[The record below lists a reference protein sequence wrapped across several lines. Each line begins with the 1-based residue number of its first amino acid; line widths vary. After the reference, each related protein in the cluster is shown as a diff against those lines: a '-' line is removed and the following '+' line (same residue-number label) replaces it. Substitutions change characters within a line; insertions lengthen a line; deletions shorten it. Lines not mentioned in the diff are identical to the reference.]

1 VNTMRMVAM
10 PQLRVKKL
18 TENAKVPTFAHE
30 GDACFDLY
38 CSEGTWISSSRAT
51 AVHTGL
57 AFEIPEGW
65 EMQIRPRSGLSSK
78 FNITLP
84 NSPATIDSG
93 YRGEVKVL
101 MTLIS
106 AHCSEY
112 EVHEGD
118 RIAQACLKKVYE
130 TTFEEV
136 DELGDSERGE
146 GGLGSSGK

>member
-1 VNTMRMVAM
+1 M
-10 PQLRVKKL
+10 PQLKVKKL

-38 CSEGTWISSSRAT
+38 AAESIWINAGKAT
-51 AVHTGL
+51 PVSTGL

-84 NSPATIDSG
+84 NSPATIDAG
-93 YRGEVKVL
+93 YRGEVLVL
-101 MTLIS
+101 LTIIS
-106 AHCSEY
+106 SHCSEY
-112 EVHEGD
+112 EIHEGD
-118 RIAQACLKKVYE
+118 RIAQACLKKVYD